1 MTYHI
6 LTRQL
11 ARARGSKR
19 ELEGARD
26 RGGEEILSY
35 QRTCDC
41 RDIEAVSMESKAVLN
56 PILILWTQEAIEA
69 DKLIIILKSSC
80 HFSNISENVH
90 PELSPQYQNGNQKQ
104 LWIPQ
109 KLPLHTLLQH
119 HLLKKCTD
127 ATVSPLSSCS
137 SRR

>member
-41 RDIEAVSMESKAVLN
+41 RDIDAVSMESKAVFESHFD
-56 PILILWTQEAIEA
+56 IVDLWTQEAIEA
-69 DKLIIILKSSC
+69 EKIIIILKSSC

-90 PELSPQYQNGNQKQ
+90 PESTIPKWESKTALDAIETASTYSPVAPLVQKV
-104 LWIPQ
+104 
-109 KLPLHTLLQH
+109 H
-119 HLLKKCTD
+119 
-127 ATVSPLSSCS
+127 
-137 SRR
+137 